1 MERTEHFIK
10 SELLLRNLINLTEET
25 NRRVTLDGDEAE
37 FFLEN
42 TNIFVKSYMVLMCA
56 YLESYAK
63 SVVKFYI
70 VSVNSYLIER
80 KLPKNL
86 LRWSILKDKYKHSVD
101 GINDDFMLS
110 ISDDDVDKNLSAN
123 PYKTVPFFYRLG
135 INLEDIEEYLQL
147 KEQVETLVNKRNEIV
162 HHNDDASDLTFIDV
176 KDRALLLI
184 RYMTIIDDAVLN
196 NVRKFL

>member
-1 MERTEHFIK
+1 
-10 SELLLRNLINLTEET
+10 
-25 NRRVTLDGDEAE
+25 
-37 FFLEN
+37 
-42 TNIFVKSYMVLMCA
+42 
-56 YLESYAK
+56 
-63 SVVKFYI
+63 
-70 VSVNSYLIER
+70 
-80 KLPKNL
+80 
-86 LRWSILKDKYKHSVD
+86 
-101 GINDDFMLS
+101 MLS